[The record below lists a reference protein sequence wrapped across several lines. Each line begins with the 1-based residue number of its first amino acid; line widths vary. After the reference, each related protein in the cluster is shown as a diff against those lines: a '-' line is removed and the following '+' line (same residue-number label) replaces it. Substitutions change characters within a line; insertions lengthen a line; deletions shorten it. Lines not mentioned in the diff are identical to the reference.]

1 MSARTARRDRAQRH
15 SRAARATPQSA
26 MILVADLGNS
36 RIKWGRVAYGAG
48 DGEALEQ
55 HEGIRY
61 GEEGLVHSL
70 EEAWG
75 ALETP
80 RAVVYCAVAPE
91 SVVSELVHY
100 ASSRWGLRAHRLAPT
115 AQAYG
120 VTCAYDEPRQLGADR
135 WAALAA
141 ARAISPERGAII
153 VDAGTAITVDCLT
166 ADGQHVGGVILPGV
180 RLMRRALGEGT
191 ARIGS
196 VGGGEV
202 NLKTHNTASAVA
214 TGTVLGAAAAVD
226 RIVSDYTA
234 LAGKDAR
241 LLMCG
246 GEGELLSEHTN
257 IRFEIIP
264 DLVLRGLCIV
274 ARALINGTD
283 TRPATSVGGTI
294 R

>member
-1 MSARTARRDRAQRH
+1 
-15 SRAARATPQSA
+15 

-36 RIKWGRVAYGAG
+36 RIKWGRVGYEAKDG
-48 DGEALEQ
+48 DALEQ

-61 GEEGLVHSL
+61 GEEGLEHAL

-75 ALETP
+75 ALEAP
-80 RAVVYCAVAPE
+80 MAVVYCAVAPE

-100 ASSRWGLRAHRLAPT
+100 VSSRWDMRAARLAPVKE
-115 AQAYG
+115 AYG
-120 VTCAYDEPRQLGADR
+120 VVCAYDEPRQLGADR
-135 WAALAA
+135 WAALVA
-141 ARAISPERGAII
+141 ARAMSPDRGAVV
-153 VDAGTAITVDCLT
+153 VDAGTAITVDGLD
-166 ADGQHVGGVILPGV
+166 ADGTHVGGVILPGV

-202 NLKTHNTASAVA
+202 ELNTHNTASAVA
-214 TGTVLGAAAAVD
+214 TGTVLGSAAAVN
-226 RIVSDYTA
+226 RIVNDYMSLVGA
-234 LAGKDAR
+234 DSR

-246 GEGELLSEHTN
+246 GEAQLLSTHISTEFEHV
-257 IRFEIIP
+257 P

-274 ARALINGTD
+274 ARSLLNGTD
-283 TRPATSVGGTI
+283 TRPATAAGDTI

>member
-1 MSARTARRDRAQRH
+1 MSERVERRKGAHRRARG
-15 SRAARATPQSA
+15 TPETA
-26 MILVADLGNS
+26 MILVSDLGNS
-36 RIKWGRVAYGAG
+36 RIKWGRVAYGAS
-48 DGEALEQ
+48 DGGALEQ

-61 GEEGLVHSL
+61 GEEGLEHSL

-75 ALETP
+75 TLETP

-141 ARAISPERGAII
+141 ARAISPDRGAII

-166 ADGQHVGGVILPGV
+166 ADGVHVGGVILPGV

-226 RIVSDYTA
+226 RIVADYTA
-234 LAGKDAR
+234 LAGDNAR

-246 GEGELLSEHTN
+246 GEGELLCEHTAT
-257 IRFEIIP
+257 RFELIP

-283 TRPATSVGGTI
+283 TRPAISVGGTI